1 MWSTRNMT
9 QSDLIKSMVQIQQ
22 TLSDMGIDISPL
34 TSEYCEYN
42 PEKCFPPE
50 KQEMELSEM

>member
-1 MWSTRNMT
+1 MT